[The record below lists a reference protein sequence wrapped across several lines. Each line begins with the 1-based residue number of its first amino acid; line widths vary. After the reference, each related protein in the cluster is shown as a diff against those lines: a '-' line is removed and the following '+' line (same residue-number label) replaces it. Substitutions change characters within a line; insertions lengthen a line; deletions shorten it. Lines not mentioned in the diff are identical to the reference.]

1 MATQGKSILF
11 GRILDIAVKITEETN
26 ADCFVSY
33 HAHVNGIDVQMFEFG
48 WTRHSKGETL
58 CECWSEFQ
66 NSDAQLL
73 KLWQDLTIFYNKHK
87 KTKRGAE
94 L

>member
-1 MATQGKSILF
+1 MNRKATLF
-11 GRILDIAVKITEETN
+11 SRIVDIAVKITEETD

-33 HAHVNGIDVQMFEFG
+33 HGHVNGIYVQMFEFG

-58 CECWSEFQ
+58 CECWSESQ

-73 KLWQDLTIFYNKHK
+73 RLLQDLTIFYNKHK
-87 KTKRGAE
+87 KTKLGAE